1 MSMDNPTL
9 GGATMAPGLL
19 PIVAPAAPAVSPYPG
34 LYALMAPFM
43 ANVIGLAATAP
54 IKIIQRVET
63 RPNPNKPP
71 VSTFPSETQIVAYV
85 SGPRPVR
92 SEDGSMIG
100 VSRIKI
106 FATAET
112 VMVTPEVD
120 MQVEFDGDLYV
131 IALVKRLPLSGPAVA
146 WRIEAERGR

>member
-9 GGATMAPGLL
+9 AGATMAQGLL
-19 PIVAPAAPAVSPYPG
+19 PIVPPVSPGPSPDPG
-34 LYALMAPFM
+34 IYALMAPF
-43 ANVIGLAATAP
+43 IGNIIGVAATAP

-63 RPNPNKPP
+63 RPNPNKPA
-71 VSTFPSETQIVAYV
+71 VSTFASETPIVAYV

-92 SEDGSMIG
+92 SEDGSMLS

-112 VMVTPEVD
+112 VTIIPAPD
-120 MQVEFDGDLYV
+120 MQVEFEGDLYV
-131 IALVKRLPLSGPAVA
+131 ITLVKRLPLSGPAVA
-146 WRIEAERGR
+146 WRIEADRGR